1 MTKRDIK
8 RGGDWMEI
16 RLIINLVFSSLILLY
31 AGYCWVNQ
39 GVHAKGKG
47 WVTREFAPKTFWFC
61 MILYLVM
68 AIGIF
73 ANTFFMPR

>member
-1 MTKRDIK
+1 M
-8 RGGDWMEI
+8 
-16 RLIINLVFSSLILLY
+16 LLY
-31 AGYCWVNQ
+31 VGYCWVHQ

-61 MILYLVM
+61 MILYTFM
-68 AIGIF
+68 GIGIF

>member
-1 MTKRDIK
+1 
-8 RGGDWMEI
+8 MEI
-16 RLIINLVFSSLILLY
+16 RLIITSVISMMILLY
-31 AGYCWVNQ
+31 VGYCWVNQ

-47 WVTREFAPKTFWFC
+47 WVTREFSPKTFWFFV
-61 MILYLVM
+61 ILYLVM

>member
-1 MTKRDIK
+1 
-8 RGGDWMEI
+8 MEI
-16 RLIINLVFSSLILLY
+16 RLIINIVFSSLILLY

-47 WVTREFAPKTFWFC
+47 WVTRESAPKTFWFC

>member
-1 MTKRDIK
+1 
-8 RGGDWMEI
+8 MEI
-16 RLIINLVFSSLILLY
+16 QLIITSVISVMILLY
-31 AGYCWVNQ
+31 VGYCWVNQ

-47 WVTREFAPKTFWFC
+47 WVTREISPKTFWFFI
-61 MILYLVM
+61 ILYFVM

>member
-1 MTKRDIK
+1 
-8 RGGDWMEI
+8 MEI
-16 RLIINLVFSSLILLY
+16 RLIITSVFASLMLLY
-31 AGYCWVNQ
+31 VGYCWVHQ

-61 MILYLVM
+61 MILYTFM
-68 AIGIF
+68 GIGIF

>member
-1 MTKRDIK
+1 M
-8 RGGDWMEI
+8 
-16 RLIINLVFSSLILLY
+16 ILLY
-31 AGYCWVNQ
+31 VGYCWVNQ

-47 WVTREFAPKTFWFC
+47 WVTRELNSKTFWFFI
-61 MILYLVM
+61 ILYLVM